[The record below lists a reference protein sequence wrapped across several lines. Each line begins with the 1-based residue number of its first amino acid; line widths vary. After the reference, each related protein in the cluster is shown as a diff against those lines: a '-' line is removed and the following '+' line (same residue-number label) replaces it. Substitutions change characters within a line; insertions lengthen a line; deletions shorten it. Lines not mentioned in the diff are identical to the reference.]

1 MMLKIPGYFW
11 LFRSFSIFGNFL
23 VHPELLNDHFFY
35 YYVKIA
41 EPVAEKAAEETSA
54 EPAGVQNAAFE
65 EAKTDEVEMSAD
77 F

>member
-1 MMLKIPGYFW
+1 MT
-11 LFRSFSIFGNFL
+11 
-23 VHPELLNDHFFY
+23 HQ
-35 YYVKIA
+35 YVKIV
-41 EPVAEKAAEETSA
+41 EPVAEKADEPSA

>member
-1 MMLKIPGYFW
+1 MTISVIFD
-11 LFRSFSIFGNFL
+11 FEIFS
-23 VHPELLNDHFFY
+23 VHPESLKDLSL
-35 YYVKIA
+35 YVKIV
-41 EPVAEKAAEETSA
+41 EPVAEKAAEQTSA

>member
-1 MMLKIPGYFW
+1 MNDN
-11 LFRSFSIFGNFL
+11 SFYL
-23 VHPELLNDHFFY
+23 
-35 YYVKIA
+35 YVKIV
-41 EPVAEKAAEETSA
+41 EPVAEKAAEQTSA

>member
-1 MMLKIPGYFW
+1 M
-11 LFRSFSIFGNFL
+11 IFYEN
-23 VHPELLNDHFFY
+23 
-35 YYVKIA
+35 VKIV